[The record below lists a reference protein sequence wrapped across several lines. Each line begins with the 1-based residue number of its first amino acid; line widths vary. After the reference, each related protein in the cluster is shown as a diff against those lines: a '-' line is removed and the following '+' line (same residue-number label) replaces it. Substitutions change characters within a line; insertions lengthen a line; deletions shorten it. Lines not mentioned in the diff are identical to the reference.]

1 MKIFTNLSNFI
12 STNKT
17 FVTIGTFDGVH
28 IGHQKVI
35 KKLVKSAKKNKA
47 TSVLLTFF
55 PHPRM
60 VLQKDLDIK
69 LINTIEERTYLLEK
83 LGLEILVIQEFT
95 EDFAKLSA
103 LDFVRTILVN
113 ALNISRL
120 VIGYDHHFGKNREG
134 NFEQLKDYGFTYNF
148 TVKKISQQEISDI
161 AVSSTK
167 IRKAIENGKIE
178 KANIYLGYNFMLSG
192 KVVNGKNLGE
202 KIGFPTANLFIK
214 ENYKLI
220 PKTGVYV
227 VKSSIGRK
235 TVFGMM
241 NIGNRPTLN
250 GNHQTIEIHFFE
262 FKGLDPKE
270 NYGQVYIRTNAIDD
284 LYQTLLERKISI
296 HPNGSLEIKPWGQK
310 EFSLLD
316 PDSNLLTFGQ
326 FV

>member
-1 MKIFTNLSNFI
+1 LKIFTNLSNFI

-220 PKTGVYV
+220 PKTGAYI
-227 VKSSIGRK
+227 VKSEIENS

-241 NIGNRPTLN
+241 NIGFRPTVSGKN
-250 GNHQTIEIHFFE
+250 QTIEIHFFTFNGNLYGKKIRIE
-262 FKGLDPKE
+262 VLSFLREEQKFESVEALKQQLETDKKNSLDYINGTFFDSKE
-270 NYGQVYIRTNAIDD
+270 IN
-284 LYQTLLERKISI
+284 
-296 HPNGSLEIKPWGQK
+296 
-310 EFSLLD
+310 
-316 PDSNLLTFGQ
+316 
-326 FV
+326 